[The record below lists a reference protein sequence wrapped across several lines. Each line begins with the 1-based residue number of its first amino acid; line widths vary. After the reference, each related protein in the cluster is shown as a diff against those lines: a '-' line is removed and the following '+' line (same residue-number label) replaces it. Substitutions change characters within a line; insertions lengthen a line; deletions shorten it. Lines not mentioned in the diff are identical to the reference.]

1 MEDIFLNALKRD
13 PSPQFS
19 AELQRRLRAQEAL
32 SHEERRQGVPG
43 DHEERRQGVPGDHEE
58 RRQGVPG
65 DRAQARRFPI
75 RALAASLAL
84 IAVATGLLTVP
95 AVRASVASFLAL
107 FRVTNIVGV
116 RVDPARL
123 DALQAQQLDLRT
135 LIGENAQVVQDPGA
149 STPVVSLDQAASAAG
164 YPLKLPAWLP
174 KDARI
179 IEMSVSGE
187 GMVRL
192 TANAT
197 RLRQVMDAL
206 GIRDLEVP
214 AGLDGQ
220 ILTARVPK
228 GVMIRWEHEGRR
240 TRFFQAPSPQIT
252 LPQGVDLAALGEIGL
267 RILGLPPADAREFAK
282 VIDWTGTLIVPLPAS
297 VNEMRRVE
305 INGNPGIAVRYTNES
320 GSYTNMVVWS
330 AGGRIFGLVSLQGM
344 ENVMEMA
351 YSVR

>member
-1 MEDIFLNALKRD
+1 MEDAILNALRRD
-13 PSPQFS
+13 PSPEFS
-19 AELQRRLRAQEAL
+19 AQLQRRLRALDASAPPRSSRIPL
-32 SHEERRQGVPG
+32 
-43 DHEERRQGVPGDHEE
+43 
-58 RRQGVPG
+58 
-65 DRAQARRFPI
+65 
-75 RALAASLAL
+75 RALAASAAAIL
-84 IAVATGLLTVP
+84 VAAGLLAVP

-116 RVDPARL
+116 TVDPRRL
-123 DALQAQQLDLRT
+123 DALESQQLDLRT
-135 LIGENAQVVQDPGA
+135 LIGENAQVVQDPGG
-149 STPVVSLDQAASAAG
+149 STPMVSLDQAASAAG

-174 KDARI
+174 QDARI

-192 TANAT
+192 TANAA
-197 RLRQVMDAL
+197 RLQQVMAAL
-206 GIRDLEVP
+206 GITDLQVP

-267 RILGLPPADAREFAK
+267 RILGLPPADARGLAK

-297 VNEMRRVE
+297 VHEMRRVE
-305 INGNPGIAVRYTNES
+305 INGKPGIAVRYTDRSPTAMVLWS
-320 GSYTNMVVWS
+320 G
-330 AGGRIFGLVSLQGM
+330 GGRVFGIVSLQ
-344 ENVMEMA
+344 EISDVLQMA
-351 YSVR
+351 RSVQ